1 MTVRVRGI
9 AAGSILFAALYAA
22 MTFSWAAFA
31 QTKPSQAQP
40 VAKPTQ
46 AKPVAANTAPASE
59 RDKVSYM
66 IGADVGRSIAPVGP
80 DLDIAAF
87 ERAVKNA
94 FSGGKPLLTDE
105 QSQSVGRALM
115 QRIGERS
122 GKTLPGAAPGT
133 KAPAVDK
140 AQVGFLVGTD
150 VGRSLSPIQG
160 ELNMP
165 VFLQAM
171 KTLVAGEKPLLADAE
186 MDQIRE
192 AFSKRMQAQEQTRV
206 ADLTRKN
213 AAEGA
218 AFLTKNKQAKGV
230 ISTASGLQYMVLRQG
245 NGKRPRSTERVRV
258 NYRGTLLDGTEFDS
272 SYSRGQPAEFALDQV
287 IAGWTEGVALMP
299 VGAKY
304 RFWIPS
310 AIGYGERGSP
320 PSIGPNATLVFD
332 VELLDVLGAQPAP

>member
-1 MTVRVRGI
+1 MAVSLRG
-9 AAGSILFAALYAA
+9 FAARLPLGAA
-22 MTFSWAAFA
+22 LCALTVFAPLASAQNKPAA
-31 QTKPSQAQP
+31 K
-40 VAKPTQ
+40 
-46 AKPVAANTAPASE
+46 AAAAETAPVGE

-80 DLDIAAF
+80 DLDVAAF

-94 FSGGKPLLTDE
+94 FSGGKPLLTEE

-122 GKTLPGAAPGT
+122 GKSLPGVAPGT
-133 KAPAVDK
+133 KAPPVDK
-140 AQVGFLVGTD
+140 GQVGFLVGTD
-150 VGRSLSPIQG
+150 VGRSLAPIQE

-171 KTLVAGEKPLLADAE
+171 TTLIAGQKPLLSETE

-192 AFSKRMQAQEQTRV
+192 AFSKRMEAKEKARV
-206 ADLTRKN
+206 ADLARKN
-213 AAEGA
+213 AAEGS
-218 AFLTKNKQAKGV
+218 AFLTKNKQTKGV
-230 ISTASGLQYMVLRQG
+230 IGTPSGLQYMVLRQG

-287 IAGWTEGVALMP
+287 IPGWTEGVALMP

-310 AIGYGERGSP
+310 AIAYGERGSP
-320 PSIGPNATLVFD
+320 PTIGPNATLVFD
-332 VELLDVLGAQPAP
+332 VELLDILDGAPSP

>member
-1 MTVRVRGI
+1 MSVRFRGLSAWI
-9 AAGSILFAALYAA
+9 AATLVAPLAVSLSMAVVAQDKPAA
-22 MTFSWAAFA
+22 M
-31 QTKPSQAQP
+31 
-40 VAKPTQ
+40 
-46 AKPVAANTAPASE
+46 SE
-59 RDKVSYM
+59 RDQVSYM
-66 IGADVGRSIAPVGP
+66 IGADVGRSIASVGP
-80 DLDIAAF
+80 DLDAAAF
-87 ERAVKNA
+87 ERAMKNA

-105 QSQSVGRALM
+105 ESQTVGRALM

-133 KAPAVDK
+133 KAPPVDK
-140 AQVGFLVGTD
+140 SKVGFLVGTD
-150 VGRSLSPIQG
+150 VGRSLAPIQE
-160 ELNMP
+160 ELNLT

-171 KTLVAGEKPLLADAE
+171 KTLIAGGKSQLTDPE

-192 AFSKRMQAQEQTRV
+192 SFSKRMEAKEKARI
-206 ADLTRKN
+206 ADAIRKN

-218 AFLTKNKQAKGV
+218 AFLAKNKQTKGV

-245 NGKRPRSTERVRV
+245 TGKRPRSTERVRV
-258 NYRGTLLDGTEFDS
+258 NYRGTLLDGSEFDS

-320 PSIGPNATLVFD
+320 PTIGPNATLVFD
-332 VELLDVLGAQPAP
+332 VELLDILGAP